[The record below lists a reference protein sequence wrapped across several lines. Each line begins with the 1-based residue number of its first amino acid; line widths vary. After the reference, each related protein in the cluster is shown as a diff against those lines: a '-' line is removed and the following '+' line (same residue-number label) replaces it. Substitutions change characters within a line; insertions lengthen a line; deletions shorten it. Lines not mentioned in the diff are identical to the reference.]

1 MFNCKEIYEIICES
15 INRKDKINEFK
26 TIFGQNKNDK
36 KRRTAR
42 R

>member
-15 INRKDKINEFK
+15 IDRKDKINEFK
-26 TIFGQNKNDK
+26 TIFGQNKNIK
-36 KRRTAR
+36 KRTAR